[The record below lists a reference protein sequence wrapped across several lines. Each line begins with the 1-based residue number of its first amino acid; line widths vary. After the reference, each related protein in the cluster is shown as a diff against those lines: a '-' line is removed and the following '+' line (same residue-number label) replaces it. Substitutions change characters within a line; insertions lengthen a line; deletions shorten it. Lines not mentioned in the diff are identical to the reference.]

1 MERPK
6 EICMKAML
14 SAQSMLGEPHADL
27 YETCKKTFTQEQ
39 LALLQKAIDFAREV
53 HKNQRRESGEPY
65 YIHPEAVAI
74 MLYEMGMD
82 YATVIAGLLHDV
94 VEDGKDVTVQ
104 KLTELFGDEIA
115 TMVDG
120 VTKLTK
126 TGAQD
131 FITKQEQQAENLR
144 KLFLAMANNVRVVI
158 IKLADRLHNM
168 RTLEYC
174 DTAKRARKAKETLD
188 VYAPLAHR
196 FGMGAIKGELED
208 LAFMHLMPEEYEQ
221 LRVAIEP
228 QQAERME
235 LLQSAI
241 ATIRENLN
249 RVGIE
254 AEINGR
260 PKHMYSIYRKM
271 IKQNRP
277 LDEIY
282 DLIAIRIIVETVN
295 DCYATLG
302 VIHSVW
308 KPMPGRFKDYIA
320 IPKTNMYRSLH
331 TTLFGEHGL
340 PFEVQIRTFEMHRTA
355 EYGIAAHWMYKEGRG
370 AQDDLDGKMAWLRT
384 ALEYENDADN
394 AREFVDSI
402 MKDFFSDYVF
412 VLTPRGEILDLPT
425 GSTPL
430 DFAYRIH
437 TNVGHHCQHAKVNG
451 SMVRLDYKLKTNDVV
466 EIITSANQP
475 GPSRD
480 WLHIVKT
487 QQAKSKI
494 RQWFKKAN
502 REENVQKGRE
512 MLEGAAKRH
521 GQQLSSLTKPEYY
534 SELLKKLNMSNMEDV
549 YNAIGYGGI
558 STGQVLHRLMEKQRK
573 QAQEEEFAQRMRQ
586 LEESGGT
593 PPRMQEP
600 KSTAMHGIIVH
611 GEPNMMVRFAHC
623 CSPVPGDEIIGYIT
637 RGRGV
642 SVHRKDC
649 PNAKDLLG
657 DEGRIIPVEWVGDE
671 KSSYTANINMTAT
684 DRPGVLM
691 DISQVLL
698 SMNVN
703 IKTVNAK
710 TDRNGMVYVQ
720 LSFDITNTSQLNNII
735 KNLRKIRT
743 VTEVYRASY

>member
-1 MERPK
+1 MERSK
-6 EICMKAML
+6 EICLKAML
-14 SAQSMLGEPHADL
+14 NAQSGLGEPHVDL
-27 YETCKKTFTQEQ
+27 YETCKKSFTQEQ
-39 LALLQKAIDFAREV
+39 LALLQKAIDFTREV

-94 VEDGKDVTVQ
+94 VEDGKDITVQ
-104 KLTELFGDEIA
+104 KLTELFGEEIA

-208 LAFMHLMPEEYEQ
+208 LSFMHLMPEEYEQ

-228 QQAERME
+228 QQSERME

-249 RVGIE
+249 KVGIE

-302 VIHSVW
+302 VIHSFW

-331 TTLFGEHGL
+331 TTLFGEHSL

-534 SELLKKLNMSNMEDV
+534 NELLKKLNMSNMEDV

-573 QAQEEEFAQRMRQ
+573 QAQEEELAQRMRQ

-593 PPRMQEP
+593 PPRIQEP

-720 LSFDITNTSQLNNII
+720 LSFDISNTSQLNNII

>member
-1 MERPK
+1 MEQPAEFCKRK
-6 EICMKAML
+6 EYI
-14 SAQSMLGEPHADL
+14 EPHVDRL
-27 YETCKKTFTQEQ
+27 YDICKRTFTPEQ
-39 LALLQKAIDFAREV
+39 LALLQKAIDFAKEV
-53 HKNQRRESGEPY
+53 HKDQRRESGEPY

-82 YATVIAGLLHDV
+82 SGTVIAGLLHDV
-94 VEDGKDVTVQ
+94 VEDGKDVTVE
-104 KLTELFGDEIA
+104 KLAALFGEEIA

-126 TGAQD
+126 SGEQD
-131 FITKQEQQAENLR
+131 FITQQEQQAENLR

-174 DTAKRARKAKETLD
+174 DPAKRARKAKETLE

-196 FGMGAIKGELED
+196 FGMGAIKAELED

-221 LRVAIEP
+221 LRAAIEP
-228 QQAERME
+228 QQAERMQ
-235 LLQSAI
+235 LLQSAMV
-241 ATIRENLN
+241 TIREHLN
-249 RVGIE
+249 AANIQ
-254 AEINGR
+254 ADINGR
-260 PKHMYSIYRKM
+260 PKHLYSIYRKM

-282 DLIAIRIIVETVN
+282 DLIAIRVIVESVN

-302 VIHSVW
+302 VVHSIW

-320 IPKTNMYRSLH
+320 MPKTNMYRSLH
-331 TTLFGEHGL
+331 TTLFGDRGL
-340 PFEVQIRTFEMHRTA
+340 PFEIQIRTYEMHRTA

-370 AQDDLDGKMAWLRT
+370 GQDDLDNKMAWLRQ
-384 ALEYENDADN
+384 ALEYDSDADS
-394 AREFVDSI
+394 ARDFVDGI

-412 VLTPRGEILDLPT
+412 VLTPRGEILDLPM

-437 TNVGHHCQHAKVNG
+437 TNIGHHCQHAKVNG

-466 EIITSANQP
+466 EIITSASQV

-512 MLEGAAKRH
+512 MLEGAAKRQ
-521 GQQLSSLTKPEYY
+521 GQQLSALTKPEFYGD
-534 SELLKKLNMSNMEDV
+534 LLKKLNMASMDDV

-573 QAQEEEFAQRMRQ
+573 QQQEEELAQRMRA
-586 LEESGGT
+586 LEESGGAQQ
-593 PPRMQEP
+593 PRPQEKP
-600 KSTAMHGIIVH
+600 SGMHGVIVH
-611 GEPNMMVRFAHC
+611 GEPNMMVRFAQC
-623 CSPVPGDEIIGYIT
+623 CSPVPGDDIIGYIT

-642 SVHRKDC
+642 SIHRRDC
-649 PNAKDLLG
+649 PNAKELVG
-657 DEGRIIPVEWVGDE
+657 EEGRIIPVEWAVDE
-671 KSSYTANINMTAT
+671 KSSYTVNINMTAT
-684 DRPGVLM
+684 DRPGILM
-691 DISQVLL
+691 DVSQALL

-703 IKTVNAK
+703 LKTINAK
-710 TDRNGMVYVQ
+710 TDKNGMVYVQ
-720 LSFDITNTSQLNNII
+720 LSFDITNASQLNNIL
-735 KNLRKIRT
+735 KNLRKIKM
-743 VTEVYRASY
+743 VTEVYRAGQ

>member
-1 MERPK
+1 MEQQMVGYCVRK
-6 EICMKAML
+6 EYM
-14 SAQSMLGEPHADL
+14 QPHVDRL
-27 YETCKKTFTQEQ
+27 YDICKKTFTPEQ
-39 LALLQKAIDFAREV
+39 LNLLQKAIDFAKGV
-53 HKNQRRESGEPY
+53 HKDQRRESGELY
-65 YIHPEAVAI
+65 YMHPEAVAI

-82 YATVIAGLLHDV
+82 SATVIAGLLHDV
-94 VEDGKDVTVQ
+94 VEDGKDVTVE
-104 KLTELFGDEIA
+104 KVSALFGDEIA

-126 TGAQD
+126 SGEQD

-174 DTAKRARKAKETLD
+174 DTGKRARKAKETLE

-208 LAFMHLMPEEYEQ
+208 LSFMHLMPEEYEQ
-221 LRVAIEP
+221 LRAAIEP
-228 QQAERME
+228 RQTERME
-235 LLQSAI
+235 LLKSAI
-241 ATIRENLN
+241 DIIKSHLDGANIH
-249 RVGIE
+249 

-260 PKHMYSIYRKM
+260 PKHIYSIYRKM
-271 IKQNRP
+271 TKQNRP

-320 IPKTNMYRSLH
+320 MPKTNMYRSLH
-331 TTLFGEHGL
+331 TTLFGDHGL
-340 PFEVQIRTFEMHRTA
+340 PFEVQIRTSEMHRTA

-370 AQDDLDGKMAWLRT
+370 AQDDLDGKMAWLRQ
-384 ALEYENDADN
+384 ALELENDADST
-394 AREFVDSI
+394 RDFVDGV
-402 MKDFFSDYVF
+402 MKDFFSEYVF

-437 TNVGHHCQHAKVNG
+437 TNVGHRCQHAKVNG

-466 EIITSANQP
+466 EIVTSANQP

-521 GQQLSSLTKPEYY
+521 GQQLSQLTKPEFYAD
-534 SELLKKLNMSNMEDV
+534 LLKKLNMSSMDDV

-573 QAQEEEFAQRMRQ
+573 QAQEEEMLQRMRAI
-586 LEESGGT
+586 EEGGGLQQR
-593 PPRMQEP
+593 PMER
-600 KSTAMHGIIVH
+600 KSTSMHGVIVH

-623 CSPVPGDEIIGYIT
+623 CSPVPGDDIIGYIT

-642 SVHRKDC
+642 SIHRKDC
-649 PNAKDLLG
+649 PNARDLVEE
-657 DEGRIIPVEWVGDE
+657 EGRIIPVEWAVDE
-671 KSSYTANINMTAT
+671 KSSYTANINLTAG
-684 DRPGVLM
+684 DRPGILM
-691 DISQVLL
+691 DVSQVLL

-703 IKTVNAK
+703 IKTINAK
-710 TDRNGMVYVQ
+710 TDKNGMVYVQ
-720 LSFDITNTSQLNNII
+720 MSFDITNTSQLNNII
-735 KNLRKIRT
+735 KNLRKIKA
-743 VTEVYRASY
+743 VTEVYRSGN

>member
-1 MERPK
+1 MEQRPIDFCAVK
-6 EICMKAML
+6 RIPLEQHVDTLYDIC
-14 SAQSMLGEPHADL
+14 S
-27 YETCKKTFTQEQ
+27 KTFTAEQ
-39 LALLQKAIDFAREV
+39 LAVLQKAVNFAKEV
-53 HKNQRRESGEPY
+53 HKDQRRESGEPY
-65 YIHPEAVAI
+65 YVHPEAVAI
-74 MLYEMGMD
+74 MLYNMGMD
-82 YATVIAGLLHDV
+82 YATVVAGLLHDV
-94 VEDGKDVTVQ
+94 IEDGRDVTVQ
-104 KLTELFGDEIA
+104 KVSELFGDEIA
-115 TMVDG
+115 AMVDG

-126 TGAQD
+126 SGSQD
-131 FITKQEQQAENLR
+131 FVTKQEQQAENLR

-174 DTAKRARKAKETLD
+174 DPAKRARKAKETLE

-208 LAFMHLMPEEYEQ
+208 LSFMHMLPDEYEQ
-221 LRVAIEP
+221 LRAAIEP
-228 QQAERME
+228 QQAERMR
-235 LLQSAI
+235 LLDSAVSL
-241 ATIRENLN
+241 IREQLN
-249 RVGIE
+249 KVGIE
-254 AEINGR
+254 ADINGR

-271 IKQNRP
+271 VKQNRP
-277 LDEIY
+277 LEEIY
-282 DLIAIRIIVETVN
+282 DLIAIRIIVQTVN

-302 VIHSVW
+302 IIHSIW

-320 IPKTNMYRSLH
+320 MPKTNMYRSLH
-331 TTLFGEHGL
+331 TTLFGDRGL
-340 PFEVQIRTFEMHRTA
+340 PFEVQIRTAEMHRTA

-370 AQDDLDGKMAWLRT
+370 AQDDLDGKMAWLRS
-384 ALEYENDADN
+384 ALEYDNDADN
-394 AREFVDSI
+394 AREFVDNI
-402 MKDFFSDYVF
+402 MKDFFSDFVF
-412 VLTPRGEILDLPT
+412 VLTPRGEILDMPT

-502 REENVQKGRE
+502 REENIQKGKE

-521 GQQLSSLTKPEYY
+521 GQQLSLLTKPEYY
-534 SELLKKLNMSNMEDV
+534 GDMLKKYNMSNMDDV

-558 STGQVLHRLMEKQRK
+558 STGQVLHRLMERQRQEAK
-573 QAQEEEFAQRMRQ
+573 EEEFAQRLKQ
-586 LEESGGT
+586 LEETGAAPQRVPEKPS
-593 PPRMQEP
+593 
-600 KSTAMHGIIVH
+600 STHGVIVH

-642 SVHRKDC
+642 SVHRRDC
-649 PNAKDLLG
+649 PNAKELLD
-657 DEGRIIPVEWVGDE
+657 DEGRIIPVEWAVDE
-671 KSSYTANINMTAT
+671 KSSYTANIGLAAA

-698 SMNVN
+698 SMNIN

-720 LSFDITNTSQLNNII
+720 LSFEISNASQLNNII
-735 KNLRKIRT
+735 KNLKKIKT
-743 VTEVYRASY
+743 VTEVYRASH

>member
-1 MERPK
+1 MEQKPINFCTVKRVPI
-6 EICMKAML
+6 EAHVDMLYDIC
-14 SAQSMLGEPHADL
+14 S
-27 YETCKKTFTQEQ
+27 KTFTPEQ
-39 LALLQKAIDFAREV
+39 LTVLQKAIDFAKEV
-53 HKNQRRESGEPY
+53 HKDQWRESGEPY
-65 YIHPEAVAI
+65 YVHPEAVAI

-82 YATVIAGLLHDV
+82 YATIVAGLLHDV
-94 VEDGKDVTVQ
+94 IEDGRDITVQ
-104 KLTELFGDEIA
+104 KVSELFGEEIA
-115 TMVDG
+115 AMVDG

-126 TGAQD
+126 SGTQD
-131 FITKQEQQAENLR
+131 FVTKQEQQAENLR

-174 DTAKRARKAKETLD
+174 DPEKRARKAKETLD

-208 LAFMHLMPEEYEQ
+208 LSFMHMLPEEYEQ
-221 LRVAIEP
+221 LRAAIEP
-228 QQAERME
+228 QRVERMR
-235 LLQSAI
+235 LLNTAI
-241 ATIRENLN
+241 TTIREQLN
-249 RVGIE
+249 KAGIE
-254 AEINGR
+254 ADINGR

-271 IKQNRP
+271 VKQNRP
-277 LDEIY
+277 LEEIY
-282 DLIAIRIIVETVN
+282 DLIAIRIIVQSVN

-302 VIHSVW
+302 IIHSLW

-320 IPKTNMYRSLH
+320 MPKTNMYRSLH
-331 TTLFGEHGL
+331 TTLFGHLGM
-340 PFEVQIRTFEMHRTA
+340 PFEVQIRTADMHRTA

-370 AQDDLDGKMAWLRT
+370 AQDDLDGKMAWLRS
-384 ALEYENDADN
+384 ALEYDNDADN

-402 MKDFFSDYVF
+402 MKDFFSDFVF

-466 EIITSANQP
+466 EIITSASQT

-502 REENVQKGRE
+502 REENIQKGRE

-521 GQQLSSLTKPEYY
+521 GQQLSLLTKPEYY
-534 SELLKKLNMSNMEDV
+534 SEMLKRYNMAGMDDV

-558 STGQVLHRLMEKQRK
+558 STGQVLHRLMDKLR
-573 QAQEEEFAQRMRQ
+573 QEEKEEELAQRIKQ
-586 LEESGGT
+586 LEENGSM
-593 PPRMQEP
+593 PQRAPEKP
-600 KSTAMHGIIVH
+600 ASSHGVIVH
-611 GEPNMMVRFAHC
+611 GEPNMMVRFAQC
-623 CSPVPGDEIIGYIT
+623 CSPVPGDDIIGYIT

-642 SVHRKDC
+642 SVHRRDC
-649 PNAKDLLG
+649 PNAKELLD
-657 DEGRIIPVEWVGDE
+657 DEGRIIPVEWAGDE
-671 KSSYTANINMTAT
+671 KSSYTANVSLAAT

-698 SMNVN
+698 SMNIN

-720 LSFDITNTSQLNNII
+720 LSFDISNASQLNNII
-735 KNLRKIRT
+735 KNLRKIKT
-743 VTEVYRASY
+743 VTEVYRASN

>member
-1 MERPK
+1 MEQPAFCQIK
-6 EICMKAML
+6 ENIAPHVDRLYDICKR
-14 SAQSMLGEPHADL
+14 
-27 YETCKKTFTQEQ
+27 TFTPEQ
-39 LALLQKAIDFAREV
+39 LALLQKAINFAKEV
-53 HKNQRRESGEPY
+53 HKDQRRESGEPY
-65 YIHPEAVAI
+65 YIHPEAVSI

-82 YATVIAGLLHDV
+82 SSTVIAGLLHDV
-94 VEDGKDVTVQ
+94 VEDGKDVTVE
-104 KLTELFGDEIA
+104 KLKELFGEEIS

-126 TGAQD
+126 SGEQD

-174 DTAKRARKAKETLD
+174 DTAKRARKAKETLE

-196 FGMGAIKGELED
+196 FGMGAIKAELED
-208 LAFMHLMPEEYEQ
+208 LSFMHLMPEEYEQ
-221 LRVAIEP
+221 LRSAIEP
-228 QQAERME
+228 QQAERMQ
-235 LLQSAI
+235 LLQSAMV
-241 ATIRENLN
+241 AIREHLN
-249 RVGIE
+249 AANIQ
-254 AEINGR
+254 ADINGR
-260 PKHMYSIYRKM
+260 PKHLYSIYRKM
-271 IKQNRP
+271 IKQSRP

-282 DLIAIRIIVETVN
+282 DLIAIRVIVETVN

-302 VIHSVW
+302 VIHSIW

-320 IPKTNMYRSLH
+320 MPKTNMYRSLH
-331 TTLFGEHGL
+331 TTLFGDRGL
-340 PFEVQIRTFEMHRTA
+340 PFEVQIRTYEMHRTA
-355 EYGIAAHWMYKEGRG
+355 EYGIAAHWMYKEGRAAQ
-370 AQDDLDGKMAWLRT
+370 AQDDLDSKMAWLRQ
-384 ALEYENDADN
+384 ALEYDSDADN
-394 AREFVDSI
+394 ARDFVDGV

-412 VLTPRGEILDLPT
+412 VLTPRGEILDLPM

-437 TNVGHHCQHAKVNG
+437 TNIGHHCQHAKVNG

-466 EIITSANQP
+466 EIITSASQA

-512 MLEGAAKRH
+512 MLEGAAKRQ
-521 GQQLSSLTKPEYY
+521 GQQLGALTKPEFYAD
-534 SELLKKLNMSNMEDV
+534 LLKKLNMTSMDDV

-573 QAQEEEFAQRMRQ
+573 QQQEEELAQRMKA
-586 LEESGGT
+586 LEESGGS
-593 PPRMQEP
+593 PQQRIPE
-600 KSTAMHGIIVH
+600 KSTSMHGIIVH
-611 GEPNMMVRFAHC
+611 GEPNMMVRFAQC
-623 CSPVPGDEIIGYIT
+623 CSPVPGDDIIGYIT

-642 SVHRKDC
+642 SIHRRDC
-649 PNAKDLLG
+649 PNAKELVG
-657 DEGRIIPVEWVGDE
+657 EEGRIIPVEWAGDE
-671 KSSYTANINMTAT
+671 KSSYTVNINMTAA

-691 DISQVLL
+691 DVSQVLL
-698 SMNVN
+698 SLNIN

-710 TDRNGMVYVQ
+710 TDKNGMVYVQ
-720 LSFDITNTSQLNNII
+720 LSFDITNTSQLNNIL
-735 KNLRKIRT
+735 KNLRKIRQ
-743 VTEVYRASY
+743 VTEVYRA